1 MSVPESIVFDAEP
14 LVAHADDEAGA
25 DVVEE
30 WLDAVATDES
40 DGYVSYVN
48 LSEVRYVLA
57 RKYDRETADEYA
69 RWLVDV
75 GVIPVDV
82 ESVWATASDYVLR
95 HRPAL
100 GDSFALATAEE
111 KEAELLVGADDDYD
125 DVTKVEV
132 TRFREEP
139 A

>member
-1 MSVPESIVFDAEP
+1 MPVPEAVVFDAEP

-69 RWLVDV
+69 HWLVDV

>member
-1 MSVPESIVFDAEP
+1 MSIPESIVFDAEP
-14 LVAHADDEAGA
+14 LVAHADDEHGA

-30 WLDAVATDES
+30 WLDAVAVDEA

-57 RKYDRETADEYA
+57 RKYDGDTADEYA
-69 RWLVDV
+69 GWLLDIGVVPVNV
-75 GVIPVDV
+75 G
-82 ESVWATASDYVLR
+82 SLWKTASDYVLR

-100 GDSFALATAEE
+100 GDSFALATADE
-111 KEAELLVGADDDYD
+111 KDAELLVGADDDYD
-125 DVTKVEV
+125 EVTEVKV

-139 A
+139 V

>member
-40 DGYVSYVN
+40 DGYVSYIN

-57 RKYDRETADEYA
+57 RKYDREAADEYA

-75 GVIPVDV
+75 GVTPVDV
-82 ESVWATASDYVLR
+82 ESLWTTASDYVLR

-111 KEAELLVGADDDYD
+111 KDAELLVGADDDYD
-125 DVTKVEV
+125 GVTEVEM
-132 TRFREEP
+132 TRFRDEP

>member
-1 MSVPESIVFDAEP
+1 MPVPEAVVFDAEP
-14 LVAHADDEAGA
+14 LVAHADDEPGA
-25 DVVEE
+25 DVVEG
-30 WLDAVATDES
+30 WLEAVAVDEA

-69 RWLVDV
+69 RWLVDI
-75 GVIPVDV
+75 GVVPVDV
-82 ESVWATASDYVLR
+82 ESLWTAASDYVLR
-95 HRPAL
+95 HGPAL

-111 KEAELLVGADDDYD
+111 KDAELLVGADDDYD
-125 DVTKVEV
+125 DVTEVGV

>member
-1 MSVPESIVFDAEP
+1 MPVPEAVVFDAEP

-25 DVVEE
+25 DVVEG
-30 WLDAVATDES
+30 WLDAVAVDDS

-57 RKYDRETADEYA
+57 RKYDTETAGEYTG
-69 RWLVDV
+69 WLVDV
-75 GVIPVDV
+75 GVVPVDV
-82 ESVWATASDYVLR
+82 ESLWTTASDYVLR
-95 HRPAL
+95 HSPAL
-100 GDSFALATAEE
+100 GDSFALATADE
-111 KEAELLVGADDDYD
+111 KDAELLVGADDDYD
-125 DVTKVEV
+125 DVTEVEV